1 MVLHKMKKLFY
12 LKQLQF
18 ITLIITVIVIF
29 IFITSAIS
37 SFAVSLEEIENQ
49 INKNESQKESID
61 NQLSSLKEQIEAQK
75 KQDSAITA
83 EMAAVLKEKQ
93 QEKDK
98 LKQMLEDLDYIYEQ
112 IEEYYENIEET
123 EKRYNEALKAFY
135 SRAKI
140 MYQYSQYNSLRLFV
154 ESKDYFDYVNREKIF
169 SKMMN
174 NDRAALQELMIMK
187 KDLEN
192 KKAVQEQF
200 KLDAEKLISEKQAVI
215 KAIENNES
223 NIYEKLE
230 ISKNAIDTL
239 EAQEQAMIEESKNIE
254 KKIQELEKMYEEYS
268 YSSSGLMW
276 PSRDS
281 TRIASYYGWREV
293 HPVYG
298 YGRMHYGIDID
309 AAYGTDILS
318 SADGVVTLVLFDDV
332 GYGWYIIV
340 YHGDGISTLYAH
352 CSKVLVKEGQ
362 NVKQGQVLGLVGTT
376 GASTGPHIH
385 YEVRVN
391 GKPQNPLDY
400 VKPK

>member
-1 MVLHKMKKLFY
+1 MKKLFY

-18 ITLIITVIVIF
+18 ITLIITVIV

-93 QEKDK
+93 QEKNK

-123 EKRYNEALKAFY
+123 EKRYNEALRAFY

-200 KLDAEKLISEKQAVI
+200 KLDAEILISEKQAVI

>member
-1 MVLHKMKKLFY
+1 MKKLFY

-18 ITLIITVIVIF
+18 ITLIITVIV

-123 EKRYNEALKAFY
+123 EKRYNEALKALY

-309 AAYGTDILS
+309 ASYGTDILS

>member
-1 MVLHKMKKLFY
+1 MKKLFY

-18 ITLIITVIVIF
+18 ITLIITVIV

-83 EMAAVLKEKQ
+83 EMVAVLKEKQ

-112 IEEYYENIEET
+112 IGEYYENIEET

-298 YGRMHYGIDID
+298 YGRVHYGIDID

>member
-1 MVLHKMKKLFY
+1 MKKLFY
-12 LKQLQF
+12 LKQLQL
-18 ITLIITVIVIF
+18 ITLIITVIV

-83 EMAAVLKEKQ
+83 EMVAVLKEKQ

-135 SRAKI
+135 SRAKV

-154 ESKDYFDYVNREKIF
+154 ESKDYFDYVNREKMF

-200 KLDAEKLISEKQAVI
+200 KLDAEQLISEKQAVI

-223 NIYEKLE
+223 NIYERLE

-239 EAQEQAMIEESKNIE
+239 EAQEQAMIEESKKIE
-254 KKIQELEKMYEEYS
+254 KKINELEKLYEEYS
-268 YSSSGLMW
+268 YSGSGLMW

-385 YEVRVN
+385 YEVRIN

>member
-1 MVLHKMKKLFY
+1 MKKLFY

-18 ITLIITVIVIF
+18 ITLIITVIV

-49 INKNESQKESID
+49 INKNESHKESIN

>member
-1 MVLHKMKKLFY
+1 MKKLFY

-18 ITLIITVIVIF
+18 ITLIITVIV

-309 AAYGTDILS
+309 ASYGTDILS

>member
-1 MVLHKMKKLFY
+1 MKKLFY

-18 ITLIITVIVIF
+18 ITLIITVIV

>member
-1 MVLHKMKKLFY
+1 MKKLFY

-18 ITLIITVIVIF
+18 ITLIITVIV

-49 INKNESQKESID
+49 INKNESQKESIN

>member
-1 MVLHKMKKLFY
+1 M
-12 LKQLQF
+12 KQLQL
-18 ITLIITVIVIF
+18 ITLIITVIV

-49 INKNESQKESID
+49 INKNESQKESIN

-83 EMAAVLKEKQ
+83 EMVAVLKEKQ

-135 SRAKI
+135 SRAKV

-154 ESKDYFDYVNREKIF
+154 ESKDYFDYVNREKMF

-200 KLDAEKLISEKQAVI
+200 KLDAEQLISEKQAVI

-223 NIYEKLE
+223 NIYERLE

-239 EAQEQAMIEESKNIE
+239 EAQEQAMIEESKKIE
-254 KKIQELEKMYEEYS
+254 KKINELEKLYEEYS
-268 YSSSGLMW
+268 YSGSGLMW
-276 PSRDS
+276 PSRNS

-352 CSKVLVKEGQ
+352 CSKVLVKQGQ

-385 YEVRVN
+385 YEVRIN

>member
-1 MVLHKMKKLFY
+1 MKKLFY

-18 ITLIITVIVIF
+18 ITLIITVIV

-49 INKNESQKESID
+49 INKNESHKESIN

-140 MYQYSQYNSLRLFV
+140 MYQFSQYNSLRLFV

>member
-1 MVLHKMKKLFY
+1 MKKLFY

-18 ITLIITVIVIF
+18 ITLIITVIV

-200 KLDAEKLISEKQAVI
+200 KLDAEILISEKQAVI

>member
-1 MVLHKMKKLFY
+1 MKKLFY
-12 LKQLQF
+12 LKQLQL
-18 ITLIITVIVIF
+18 ITLIITVIV

-49 INKNESQKESID
+49 INKNESQKESIK

-83 EMAAVLKEKQ
+83 EMVAVLKEKQ

-123 EKRYNEALKAFY
+123 EKRYSEALKTFY
-135 SRAKI
+135 SRAKV

-154 ESKDYFDYVNREKIF
+154 ESKDYFDYVNREKTF

-200 KLDAEKLISEKQAVI
+200 KLDAEQLISEKQAVI

-223 NIYEKLE
+223 NIYERLE

-239 EAQEQAMIEESKNIE
+239 EAQEQAMIEESKKIE
-254 KKIQELEKMYEEYS
+254 KKINELEKLYEEYS
-268 YSSSGLMW
+268 YSGSGLMW
-276 PSRDS
+276 PSRNS

-385 YEVRVN
+385 YEVRIN

>member
-1 MVLHKMKKLFY
+1 MKKLFY
-12 LKQLQF
+12 LKQLQL
-18 ITLIITVIVIF
+18 ITLIITVIV

-49 INKNESQKESID
+49 INKNESQKESIN

-83 EMAAVLKEKQ
+83 EMVAVLKEKQ

-135 SRAKI
+135 SRAKV

-154 ESKDYFDYVNREKIF
+154 ESKDYFDYVNREKMF

-200 KLDAEKLISEKQAVI
+200 KLDAEQLISEKQAVI

-223 NIYEKLE
+223 NIYERLE

-239 EAQEQAMIEESKNIE
+239 EAQEQAMIEESKKIE
-254 KKIQELEKMYEEYS
+254 KKINELEKLYEEYS
-268 YSSSGLMW
+268 YSGSGLMW
-276 PSRDS
+276 PSRNS

-385 YEVRVN
+385 YEVRIN

>member
-1 MVLHKMKKLFY
+1 MKKLFY

-18 ITLIITVIVIF
+18 ITLIITVIV

-49 INKNESQKESID
+49 INKNESHKESIN

-309 AAYGTDILS
+309 ASYGTDILS

>member
-1 MVLHKMKKLFY
+1 MKKLFN
-12 LKQLQF
+12 LKQLQL
-18 ITLIITVIVIF
+18 ITLIITVIV

-49 INKNESQKESID
+49 INKNESQKESIK

-83 EMAAVLKEKQ
+83 EMVAVLKEKQ

-135 SRAKI
+135 SRAKV

-154 ESKDYFDYVNREKIF
+154 ESKDYFDYVNREKMF

-223 NIYEKLE
+223 NIYERLE

-239 EAQEQAMIEESKNIE
+239 EAQEQAMIEESKKIE
-254 KKIQELEKMYEEYS
+254 KKINELEKLYEEYS
-268 YSSSGLMW
+268 YSGSGLMW
-276 PSRDS
+276 PSRNS

-385 YEVRVN
+385 YEVRIN

>member
-1 MVLHKMKKLFY
+1 MKKLFY

-18 ITLIITVIVIF
+18 ITLIITVIV

-49 INKNESQKESID
+49 INKNESHKESID

>member
-1 MVLHKMKKLFY
+1 MKKLFY

-18 ITLIITVIVIF
+18 ITLIITVIV

-61 NQLSSLKEQIEAQK
+61 NQLSSLKEQIDAQK

>member
-1 MVLHKMKKLFY
+1 M
-12 LKQLQF
+12 
-18 ITLIITVIVIF
+18 
-29 IFITSAIS
+29 
-37 SFAVSLEEIENQ
+37 
-49 INKNESQKESID
+49 
-61 NQLSSLKEQIEAQK
+61 
-75 KQDSAITA
+75 
-83 EMAAVLKEKQ
+83 
-93 QEKDK
+93 
-98 LKQMLEDLDYIYEQ
+98 
-112 IEEYYENIEET
+112 
-123 EKRYNEALKAFY
+123 
-135 SRAKI
+135 
-140 MYQYSQYNSLRLFV
+140 
-154 ESKDYFDYVNREKIF
+154 
-169 SKMMN
+169 
-174 NDRAALQELMIMK
+174 
-187 KDLEN
+187 
-192 KKAVQEQF
+192 
-200 KLDAEKLISEKQAVI
+200 ISEKQAVI

>member
-1 MVLHKMKKLFY
+1 MKKLFY

-29 IFITSAIS
+29 ITSAIS
-37 SFAVSLEEIENQ
+37 SFAVNLEEIENQ

>member
-1 MVLHKMKKLFY
+1 MKKLFY
-12 LKQLQF
+12 LKQLQL
-18 ITLIITVIVIF
+18 ITLIITVIV

-49 INKNESQKESID
+49 INKNESQKESIK

-83 EMAAVLKEKQ
+83 EMVAVLKEKQ

-135 SRAKI
+135 SRAKV

-154 ESKDYFDYVNREKIF
+154 ESKDYFDYVNREKMF

-174 NDRAALQELMIMK
+174 N
-187 KDLEN
+187 
-192 KKAVQEQF
+192 
-200 KLDAEKLISEKQAVI
+200 DAEKLISEKQAVI

-223 NIYEKLE
+223 NIYERLE

-239 EAQEQAMIEESKNIE
+239 EAQEQAMIEESKKIE
-254 KKIQELEKMYEEYS
+254 KKINELEKLYEEYS
-268 YSSSGLMW
+268 YSGSGLMW
-276 PSRDS
+276 PSRNS

-385 YEVRVN
+385 YEVRIN

>member
-1 MVLHKMKKLFY
+1 
-12 LKQLQF
+12 
-18 ITLIITVIVIF
+18 
-29 IFITSAIS
+29 
-37 SFAVSLEEIENQ
+37 
-49 INKNESQKESID
+49 
-61 NQLSSLKEQIEAQK
+61 
-75 KQDSAITA
+75 
-83 EMAAVLKEKQ
+83 
-93 QEKDK
+93 
-98 LKQMLEDLDYIYEQ
+98 
-112 IEEYYENIEET
+112 
-123 EKRYNEALKAFY
+123 
-135 SRAKI
+135 
-140 MYQYSQYNSLRLFV
+140 
-154 ESKDYFDYVNREKIF
+154 
-169 SKMMN
+169 MMN

-352 CSKVLVKEGQ
+352 
-362 NVKQGQVLGLVGTT
+362 
-376 GASTGPHIH
+376 
-385 YEVRVN
+385 
-391 GKPQNPLDY
+391 
-400 VKPK
+400 

>member
-1 MVLHKMKKLFY
+1 MKKLFY

-18 ITLIITVIVIF
+18 ITLIITVIV

-83 EMAAVLKEKQ
+83 EMVAVLKEKQ

-112 IEEYYENIEET
+112 IGEYYENIEET